1 MNNRQPVGT
10 KALLIAATAGLTG
23 GFLLAVPLSRTLMPE
38 AETPAL
44 IPVSNPFSTWSVF
57 DNREVLVLGVDEAG
71 TNTDAIF
78 TVRLEAGRTSITQ
91 IPRDSYID
99 SRSFGPLKANAL
111 FARGGADAVKTEL
124 SRLMGRPIDH
134 HILVNLEGIRTL
146 SNLVGGVEVDV
157 PKRLYYR
164 DNSQGLLIDLQPGRQ
179 VLRGRELEGF
189 LRWRHDGEGDLGR
202 LDRQKLVLKSLFSTL
217 TKPQHLLKLPA
228 LINAAG
234 RNLDTDLG
242 AMELGGLITAMGL
255 TELET
260 KRLPTRSFYRNGISY
275 LDTEWPSERGHGS
288 DATESS
294 SWRYRFLF

>member
-1 MNNRQPVGT
+1 MNNRQRVGT

-57 DNREVLVLGVDEAG
+57 DNREILVLGVDEAG

-111 FARGGADAVKTEL
+111 FARGGADAVKREL

-146 SNLVGGVEVDV
+146 SDLVGGVEVDV

-164 DNSQGLLIDLQPGRQ
+164 DNSQGLLIDLQPGLQ

-202 LDRQKLVLKSLFSTL
+202 LDRQQLVLKSLFSTL

-234 RNLDTDLG
+234 HNLETDLG

-260 KRLPTRSFYRNGISY
+260 QRLPARPFYRNGISY
-275 LDTEWPSERGHGS
+275 LETEWPGQGPKGI

-294 SWRYRFLF
+294 SWRYRLLF